1 MRSFKKTELL
11 LSSVDEWRSFFY
23 GIGTVLASPYY
34 MIKYLIIVSTF
45 FFASNLLLSQ
55 DSVIVVIQ
63 LIDSKTEDPI
73 SNATAT
79 FSFNGESKIVG
90 SHSKGLV
97 LIHASIGTHISASFT
112 HAVYNSVQKEFKI
125 SKNYEDDS
133 LFFEV
138 KMDYS
143 KIQEV
148 EGAYVTAP
156 GIPKVVYQSTRLHV
170 QDFEILSDGRMILL
184 TYPKQLKKG
193 SELLLYDGS
202 RVLNTFSVPGIA
214 TDLVRD
220 YRGNP
225 HVVCKENVFG
235 IHINGNKIS
244 ISNLEKQYFTKYVA
258 PIVDTNTSKMYF
270 STFNPDYPAFE
281 YFAYDQ
287 LDSTYLKIVGIEDE
301 FMMEL
306 YRSEYKWVDVR
317 TKLWAKNREIQTG
330 IDAEIWVGANYF
342 TQSLYYKEVYA
353 PLFHRNDSLFV
364 FDYYKDK
371 QFIFNAEG
379 EKLDSTSL
387 HHHYHAKQTGWK
399 KNVIQ
404 DRATGQIYAIYDR
417 AGYTYVG
424 WIDTKTG
431 EIKQQVRLDKRYAEH
446 IAIDGNYVF
455 YVYREFESI
464 DKKHLWKERLPYEFG
479 AGTVVFPD
487 GDEASDE

>member
-1 MRSFKKTELL
+1 MMKFFLIAFGLIFVSSFTQ
-11 LSSVDEWRSFFY
+11 
-23 GIGTVLASPYY
+23 A
-34 MIKYLIIVSTF
+34 
-45 FFASNLLLSQ
+45 Q
-55 DSVIVVIQ
+55 DSVVVVID
-63 LIDSKTEDPI
+63 LKDSKEKEPI
-73 SNATAT
+73 HNATGA
-79 FSFNGESKIVG
+79 FNFNGEMHRETSQ
-90 SHSKGLV
+90 SKGIICIRTTV
-97 LIHASIGTHISASFT
+97 GTTIDAIFT
-112 HAVYNSVQKEFKI
+112 HPAYNSI
-125 SKNYEDDS
+125 SKELKIAKNYAYDS
-133 LFFEV
+133 IFFGFE
-138 KMDYS
+138 MDIA
-143 KIQEV
+143 KVLDLNDQI
-148 EGAYVTAP
+148 VTAP
-156 GIPKVVYQSTRLHV
+156 GIPKVVYQSKRLHV
-170 QDFEILSDGRMILL
+170 QDFEILEDGRLILL

-202 RVLNTFSVPGIA
+202 RVINTFSVPGVA

-220 YRGNP
+220 YRGNA

-235 IHINGNKIS
+235 IHVNKNKIS
-244 ISNLEKQYFTKYVA
+244 ISNLEKEYFTKYVA

-287 LDSTYLKIVGIEDE
+287 LDSSYLKIVGIEDE

-330 IDAEIWVGANYF
+330 IDAEVWVGANYF

-371 QFIFNAEG
+371 EFIFNAQG
-379 EKLDSTSL
+379 EKLDSTGIL
-387 HHHYHAKQTGWK
+387 HHYQPKQTGWQK
-399 KNVIQ
+399 KLIQ
-404 DRATGQIYAIYDR
+404 DRSTGQIYALYDR
-417 AGYTYVG
+417 AGYTYIG

-431 EIKQQVRLDKRYAEH
+431 EINEQVRLAKRYAEH
-446 IAIDGNYVF
+446 VKIDGNFVY

-479 AGTVVFPD
+479 AGTVSLPSED
-487 GDEASDE
+487 LESER

>member
-1 MRSFKKTELL
+1 M
-11 LSSVDEWRSFFY
+11 
-23 GIGTVLASPYY
+23 
-34 MIKYLIIVSTF
+34 MKYLLIAFGLI
-45 FFASNLLLSQ
+45 FASNSAQAQ
-55 DSVIVVIQ
+55 DSVVVVID
-63 LIDSKTEDPI
+63 LKDSKEKEAI
-73 SNATAT
+73 HNATGA
-79 FSFNGESKIVG
+79 FNFNGEMRLETSQ
-90 SHSKGLV
+90 SKGVISLHTTV
-97 LIHASIGTHISASFT
+97 GTTIEAIFT
-112 HAVYNSVQKEFKI
+112 HPAYNSISRELKI
-125 SKNYEDDS
+125 PKNYAYDS
-133 LFFEV
+133 IFFGFE
-138 KMDYS
+138 MDIA
-143 KIQEV
+143 KVLDLNDQI
-148 EGAYVTAP
+148 VTAP
-156 GIPKVVYQSTRLHV
+156 GIPKVVYQSKRLHV
-170 QDFEILSDGRMILL
+170 QDFEILNDGRLILL

-202 RVLNTFSVPGIA
+202 RVINTFSVPGVA

-220 YRGNP
+220 YRGNA

-235 IHINGNKIS
+235 IHVNKNKIS
-244 ISNLEKQYFTKYVA
+244 ISNLEKEYFTKYVA

-287 LDSTYLKIVGIEDE
+287 LDSSYLKIVGIEDE

-330 IDAEIWVGANYF
+330 IDAEVWVGANYF

-371 QFIFNAEG
+371 QFIFNAQG
-379 EKLDSTSL
+379 EKLDSTVIL
-387 HHHYHAKQTGWK
+387 HHYQAKQSGWQK
-399 KNVIQ
+399 KLIQ
-404 DRATGQIYAIYDR
+404 DRSTGQIYAVYDR
-417 AGYTYVG
+417 AGYTYIG

-431 EIKQQVRLDKRYAEH
+431 EINEQVRLAKRYAEH
-446 IAIDGNYVF
+446 VKIDGNFVF

-479 AGTVVFPD
+479 AGTVSLPSED
-487 GDEASDE
+487 LESER

>member
-1 MRSFKKTELL
+1 M
-11 LSSVDEWRSFFY
+11 
-23 GIGTVLASPYY
+23 
-34 MIKYLIIVSTF
+34 KYLLIAFGLI
-45 FFASNLLLSQ
+45 FASQCANAQ
-55 DSVIVVIQ
+55 DSVVVVIE
-63 LIDSKTEDPI
+63 LKDSKEKEPI
-73 SNATAT
+73 PNASGT
-79 FSFNGESKIVG
+79 FLFNGETQLES
-90 SHSKGLV
+90 SQSKGIICLQTV
-97 LIHASIGTHISASFT
+97 VGTSIDANIAHPLFNSIS
-112 HAVYNSVQKEFKI
+112 KELKI
-125 SKNYEDDS
+125 SKNYDS
-133 LFFEV
+133 DSIFFSFE
-138 KMDYS
+138 MDYS
-143 KIQEV
+143 KVQGLNNQI
-148 EGAYVTAP
+148 VTAP
-156 GIPKVVYQSTRLHV
+156 GIPKIVYQSKRLHV
-170 QDFEILSDGRMILL
+170 QDFEILEDGRLILL

-202 RVLNTFSVPGIA
+202 RVLNTFSVPGVA

-220 YRGNP
+220 YRGNA

-235 IHINGNKIS
+235 IHVNKNKIS
-244 ISNLEKQYFTKYVA
+244 ISNLEKEYFTKYVA

-287 LDSTYLKIVGIEDE
+287 LDSSYLKIVGIEDE

-371 QFIFNAEG
+371 QYIFAANG
-379 EKLDSTSL
+379 EKLDSTILL
-387 HHHYHAKQTGWK
+387 HHYQPKQTGWQ
-399 KNVIQ
+399 KNLIQ
-404 DRATGQIYAIYDR
+404 DRSTGQIYALYDR
-417 AGYTYVG
+417 AGYTYIG

-431 EIKQQVRLDKRYAEH
+431 MINEQVKLAKRYAEH
-446 IAIDGNYVF
+446 VKIDGNFVY

-479 AGTVVFPD
+479 AGTVSLPENS
-487 GDEASDE
+487 EANGED